1 MSSPNSWR
9 IRSHTLLESG
19 EIFRDYLITFILW
32 TGAWDPREWATK
44 QQSGRKKLAILPIY
58 IVYLPDDYMNTGIT
72 ASILENRR
80 DSSI

>member
-1 MSSPNSWR
+1 M
-9 IRSHTLLESG
+9 
-19 EIFRDYLITFILW
+19 
-32 TGAWDPREWATK
+32 GAWDPREWAIK

>member
-1 MSSPNSWR
+1 M
-9 IRSHTLLESG
+9 
-19 EIFRDYLITFILW
+19 
-32 TGAWDPREWATK
+32 GAWDPREWAIK
-44 QQSGRKKLAILPIY
+44 QQSGRKKLAILPTY